1 MASSSSQSEKS
12 RIPPVFVFPST
23 IEFFEDDPTT
33 HKRVLTIYNP
43 YDYEVAF
50 KVLCNSPNKYAV
62 VEPEGKISRNKCAD
76 IVVRHVA
83 VSPQSV
89 NQTDKFR
96 IQMYEEGNTEQP
108 LSRKEVLATL
118 HPGVQD
124 HSSDSHSLP
133 HRAGQLPHEHQ
144 LHSEHTGIV
153 ASTGQYYTALNGERP
168 HQQPNIVACLAA
180 IVCITSL
187 FLPTEGDSSN
197 REDASLFRDYPW
209 LCLSVNQKLVFAYV
223 LGLVTMAILRT
234 N

>member
-1 MASSSSQSEKS
+1 MFSPS

-23 IEFFEDDPTT
+23 IEFYEDDPTT

-96 IQMYEEGNTEQP
+96 IQMYEEGNAEQP
-108 LSRKEVLATL
+108 ISRKEVLATL
-118 HPGVQD
+118 HSGVPT
-124 HSSDSHSLP
+124 HSSESHSLP
-133 HRAGQLPHEHQ
+133 HRAGQLPHEQHLHQ
-144 LHSEHTGIV
+144 TGAGGVV
-153 ASTGQYYTALNGERP
+153 ASSGGGQYYTTLNGERQ
-168 HQQPNIVACLAA
+168 HQQQPNIVACLAA
-180 IVCITSL
+180 IVCIASL
-187 FLPTEGDSSN
+187 FLPTEGDSSSS
-197 REDASLFRDYPW
+197 ASSLFSNYPW